1 MRIVVFGLTVSSSW
15 GNGHATLWRGLCRAL
30 LRRGH
35 RIVFYERDVP
45 YYADHRDLHEL
56 PNGGRIRLYG
66 DWSEVAEAAARDL
79 DDADAAIVTSYCPDG
94 VAASGLV
101 LASRAFRRVFYDLD
115 TPVTLARLSAGQ
127 AVEYIGPPYST
138 DIASAWLV
146 VEKMHERGFDATV
159 RTSGDG
165 VYCEFVHYVRYPT
178 EGGSARIDPREGTAA
193 LGICLAALAAL
204 SALASP
210 TEEVPEGGEG
220 DA

>member
-1 MRIVVFGLTVSSSW
+1 MI
-15 GNGHATLWRGLCRAL
+15 
-30 LRRGH
+30 
-35 RIVFYERDVP
+35 DV
-45 YYADHRDLHEL
+45 
-56 PNGGRIRLYG
+56 
-66 DWSEVAEAAARDL
+66 EVAERIFGEVEAHAP
-79 DDADAAIVTSYCPDG
+79 CGDG
-94 VAASGLV
+94 L
-101 LASRAFRRVFYDLD
+101 SRTWPFEGA
-115 TPVTLARLSAGQ
+115 TLAECTKKIAHHYRKQIADGMKVWP
-127 AVEYIGPPYST
+127 VEYIGPPYST